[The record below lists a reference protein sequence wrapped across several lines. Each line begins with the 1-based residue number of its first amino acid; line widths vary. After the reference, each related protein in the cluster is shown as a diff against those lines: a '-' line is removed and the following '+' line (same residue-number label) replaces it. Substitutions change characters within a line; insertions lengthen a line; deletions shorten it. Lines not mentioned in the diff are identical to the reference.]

1 MPRRQYY
8 IYIVTNKYR
17 NVLYTGVTNSL
28 VRRIS
33 EHKNKRNKGFT
44 YRYNVDILVYFETF
58 DRIRDAIA
66 REKQIKAGSRRRK
79 VKLINSM
86 NLDWTD
92 LYDTLT

>member
-86 NLDWTD
+86 NLDSTD